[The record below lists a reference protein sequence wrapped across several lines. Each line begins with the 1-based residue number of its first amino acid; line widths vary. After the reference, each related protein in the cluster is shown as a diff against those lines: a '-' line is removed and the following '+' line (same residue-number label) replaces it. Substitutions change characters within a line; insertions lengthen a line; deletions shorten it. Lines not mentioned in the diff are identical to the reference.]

1 MFETTAA
8 CPPGLDAMHM
18 YWSESETPDDSRL
31 NLLSLTI
38 KRSASDPVIEMK
50 PFIQFTLGSGNP
62 VASQVI
68 VTGVPVNVVT

>member
-1 MFETTAA
+1 MFETAAA
-8 CPPGLDAMHM
+8 CPPGLDAVHM

-38 KRSASDPVIEMK
+38 KRSASDPVIEMN
-50 PFIQFTLGSGNP
+50 PFIQLTLGSGNP
-62 VASQVI
+62 VTSQVI